1 MRARKRSNGKPSA
14 AAKPSV
20 ALAMANHAAM
30 GVALGLVFALIL
42 IWAPFYGALPLIDL
56 SDDPGATM
64 TTFVGTV
71 ALMFG
76 VGAALTGF
84 VLMMEDT

>member
-1 MRARKRSNGKPSA
+1 MRTRKKPTIIP
-14 AAKPSV
+14 KPGFV
-20 ALAMANHAAM
+20 LAVANHAAM

-42 IWAPFYGALPLIDL
+42 ISTPFFGVRALINL

-64 TTFVGTV
+64 ATFVGTV
-71 ALMFG
+71 ILMFG